1 MVCVF
6 GRQIRF
12 CSFLLRNLAALYDGA
27 CMLLITGRSLKF
39 KMPHFLDL
47 VFRVI

>member
-1 MVCVF
+1 VF

-27 CMLLITGRSLKF
+27 CMLLITGRMGSIYHNLS
-39 KMPHFLDL
+39 
-47 VFRVI
+47 